1 LRRRR
6 HGRAQG
12 PRPERHL
19 RHDLDAAVRHEPPG
33 RLADPL
39 LLLPGDRQADHRHGQ
54 WRGGR
59 HRAGPPALLRRAI
72 RRRQRD
78 LHDFVRAPRPDR
90 RARPELD
97 AAPHRGPRQCVRP
110 APVRP
115 PGGRRGGEGRGA
127 GQPAGPGRGACRGHL
142 RGGPSPR
149 PQCLV
154 AGGQREQA
162 TALRGAVPDPR
173 RGHDRRAPRDGG
185 ERAQRGLP
193 GGRGALHREASRA
206 LHGAMSAAL
215 AQPAAGAAPGLA
227 MESLYTPAERAF
239 AEEVREFVARNLP
252 ADIRDRLLAGGRETR
267 EDVVAWTRILHA
279 RGWSAYRWPV
289 EYGGPGFTPVQCA
302 IFDDVCASMGAPE
315 LVPFGHRMVAPV
327 LMRYGTEEQKRRF
340 LPPIASGDAWWAQGY
355 SEPGAGSDLAS
366 LRTRARRDGDHYVV
380 DGQKIW
386 TTSAHLA
393 DWIFCLV
400 RTSDGPRKQ
409 DGISFLLVDL
419 R

>member
-1 LRRRR
+1 
-6 HGRAQG
+6 
-12 PRPERHL
+12 
-19 RHDLDAAVRHEPPG
+19 
-33 RLADPL
+33 
-39 LLLPGDRQADHRHGQ
+39 
-54 WRGGR
+54 
-59 HRAGPPALLRRAI
+59 
-72 RRRQRD
+72 
-78 LHDFVRAPRPDR
+78 
-90 RARPELD
+90 
-97 AAPHRGPRQCVRP
+97 
-110 APVRP
+110 
-115 PGGRRGGEGRGA
+115 
-127 GQPAGPGRGACRGHL
+127 
-142 RGGPSPR
+142 
-149 PQCLV
+149 
-154 AGGQREQA
+154 
-162 TALRGAVPDPR
+162 
-173 RGHDRRAPRDGG
+173 
-185 ERAQRGLP
+185 
-193 GGRGALHREASRA
+193 
-206 LHGAMSAAL
+206 MSAAL

-366 LRTRARRDGDHYVV
+366 LRTRACRDGDHYVV

-419 R
+419 RSPGIQIRPIITFDGHHEINEVWFDQVRVPVENLIGPEGGGWACAKYLLEHERLNFGGMGFCKRELALLRRLAATAVRNGRPVLEDPAIAGRLAALEARLAGIELMNLQVFRRLEQGIRDDLDPPLLKIVSSHLQQDIAELQTRVLGVHGLAPTGVAATYCNLRKTTIYAGSNEIQRNIAARQLLG